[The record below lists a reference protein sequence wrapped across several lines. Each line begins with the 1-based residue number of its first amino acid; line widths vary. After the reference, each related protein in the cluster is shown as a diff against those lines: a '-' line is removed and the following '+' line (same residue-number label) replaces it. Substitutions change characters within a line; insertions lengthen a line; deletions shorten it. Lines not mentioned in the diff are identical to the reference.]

1 MDMIKIKEGDVFEG
15 QIEFYTNGSASLKVE
30 ENDIF
35 IYKKNTANSLHLDKV
50 KIQIFQAERKLE
62 GRVIEVVSRF
72 KTEFVGRVQI
82 SKNNTTFVI
91 PDNSKMSV
99 DFYIKGGL
107 IAEDGQKV
115 IVELTKWEDSK
126 SPQGKII
133 KILGNSGDNNT
144 EMNSIMFDY
153 GLPIEFPQEVI
164 NESALVP
171 EIITEKEISKRRD
184 MRSITTIT
192 IDPVD
197 AKDFDD
203 ALSINFVVDG
213 KIEVGVHIADVSHY
227 VKPGTKL
234 DEEAFKRAT
243 SVYLVDRCVPMLPE
257 RLSNGICSLKP
268 HEDRLAFSVIFTLDE
283 EGNILDTW
291 QGKTIIHS
299 DHRFT
304 YEQAQSIIE
313 SVGKPIDEVD
323 RILSE
328 DAGLGNRR
336 SGFLGVSIIRLNN
349 LAQKIRERRIKNG
362 SIEMGGIEVR
372 FKLAEDNKKPIGVYF
387 KEQKEANKLIEEF
400 MLLANKSVAKT
411 LSDASRTNV
420 YRVHDTPNE
429 DKLNSLVSICRTFG
443 YEVKIDGQASD
454 IKRSL
459 NLLLKE
465 IKGKPEENMIETLVT
480 RCMSKATY
488 TIKNIGHYGLG
499 FTHYSHFTSPIRRY
513 PDLITHRL
521 LFDFLNKKSQ
531 GNPGIIEEQSKWC
544 SARELVAAKAQ
555 RDSIKYKQAEYL
567 LDKIGNEFEG
577 IVSGVT
583 DWGFYVELIDSKCEG
598 MIRYQSLEGNWSV
611 DTSAYTIQD
620 DNGKT
625 IRLGDRMMVIVK
637 SVDLEKKQIDFILK
651 ID

>member
-1 MDMIKIKEGDVFEG
+1 MIKIKEGDVFEG
-15 QIEFYTNGSASLKVE
+15 QIEFYTNGSASLKVQE
-30 ENDIF
+30 EEIF
-35 IYKKNTANSLHLDKV
+35 IFKKNTANSLHLDTVKV
-50 KIQIFQAERKLE
+50 EIFKAERRLE
-62 GRVIEVVSRF
+62 GRVVKVISRF

-82 SKNNTTFVI
+82 SKKNTTFVI
-91 PDNSKMSV
+91 PDSSKMSV

-115 IVELTKWEDSK
+115 IVKLTKWEDSK
-126 SPQGKII
+126 SPQGKIT

-144 EMNSIMFDY
+144 EMNSIMFEY
-153 GLPIEFPQEVI
+153 GLPVEFPQEVI

-171 EIITEKEISKRRD
+171 EVITQKEISKRKDIRD
-184 MRSITTIT
+184 ITTIT

-203 ALSINFVVDG
+203 ALSININDN

-227 VKPGTKL
+227 VSPETNL
-234 DEEAFKRAT
+234 DKEAYKRAT

-268 HEDRLAFSVIFTLDE
+268 HEDRLAFSVIFTLDYD
-283 EGNILDTW
+283 GNILNTW

-299 DHRFT
+299 DRRFT
-304 YEQAQSIIE
+304 YEEAQDIIDGQDGDYSKE
-313 SVGKPIDEVD
+313 I
-323 RILSE
+323 RIL
-328 DAGLGNRR
+328 DQ
-336 SGFLGVSIIRLNN
+336 

-411 LSDASRTNV
+411 LSDSSRTNV

-429 DKLNSLVSICRTFG
+429 EKLNSLVSICNTFG
-443 YEVKIDGQASD
+443 YEVKTDGKASD

-459 NLLLKE
+459 NKLLKE

-488 TIKNIGHYGLG
+488 TINNIGHYGLG

-567 LDKIGNEFEG
+567 LDKIGNIFEG

-611 DTSAYTIQD
+611 NAETYTIQCD
-620 DNGKT
+620 DGNI
-625 IRLGDRMMVIVK
+625 IRLGDRMMVVVK
-637 SVDLEKKQIDFILK
+637 SVDLEKKQIDFLLTQ
-651 ID
+651 

>member
-1 MDMIKIKEGDVFEG
+1 MIKIKEGDVFEG
-15 QIEFYTNGSASLKVE
+15 QIEFYTNGSASLTVQEKE
-30 ENDIF
+30 IF
-35 IYKKNTANSLHLDKV
+35 IFKKNTANSLHLDTV
-50 KIQIFQAERKLE
+50 KIEIFQAERRLE
-62 GRVIEVVSRF
+62 GRVIEVISRF

-82 SKNNTTFVI
+82 SKKNTTFVI
-91 PDNSKMSV
+91 PDSNKMSV

-126 SPQGKII
+126 SPQGKIT

-144 EMNSIMFDY
+144 EMNSIMFEY

-171 EIITEKEISKRRD
+171 EVITEKEISKRRD

-203 ALSINFVVDG
+203 ALSVNFIDDG

-227 VKPGTKL
+227 VKPETNL
-234 DEEAFKRAT
+234 DKEAYKRAT

-291 QGKTIIHS
+291 QGKTVIHS

-313 SVGKPIDEVD
+313 SVGKPNNEVG
-323 RILSE
+323 RILVE
-328 DAGLGNRR
+328 DAGLNMDFKRAG
-336 SGFLGVSIIRLNN
+336 SLGASVIRLNN
-349 LAQKIRERRIKNG
+349 LAQKIRKRRIKDG
-362 SIEMGGIEVR
+362 SIEMGGIEVK
-372 FKLAEDNKKPIGVYF
+372 FKLADDNKKPIGVYF

-411 LSDASRTNV
+411 LSEASRTNV

-429 DKLNSLVSICRTFG
+429 EKLNSLVTICRTFG
-443 YEVKIDGQASD
+443 YEVKTDGQASD

-459 NLLLKE
+459 NSLLKE

-544 SARELVAAKAQ
+544 SSRELVAAKAQ

-567 LDKIGNEFEG
+567 LDKIGNVFEG
-577 IVSGVT
+577 IVSGVA

-611 DTSAYTIQD
+611 DTSSYTIQD
-620 DNGKT
+620 DSGNI
-625 IRLGDRMMVIVK
+625 IRLGDRLMVVVK
-637 SVDLEKKQIDFILK
+637 SVDLEKKQIDFLLTK
-651 ID
+651 

>member
-1 MDMIKIKEGDVFEG
+1 MIIIKEGDVFEG
-15 QIEFYTNGSASLKVE
+15 QIEFSTNGSASLKIE
-30 ENDIF
+30 EKEIF
-35 IYKKNTANSLHLDKV
+35 IYKKNTGNSLHLDKV
-50 KIQIFQAERKLE
+50 KVEIFQAEKKLE
-62 GRVIEVVSRF
+62 GKVIEVISRF

-82 SKNNTTFVI
+82 SKKNTTFVI
-91 PDNSKMSV
+91 PDSSKMSV

-107 IAEDGQKV
+107 VAEDGQKV

-126 SPQGKII
+126 SPQGKIT

-144 EMNSIMFDY
+144 EMNSIMFEY
-153 GLPIEFPQEVI
+153 ELPVEFPQEVI

-184 MRSITTIT
+184 MRGITTIT

-203 ALSINFVVDG
+203 ALSINISDN
-213 KIEVGVHIADVSHY
+213 KIEVGVHIADVGHY

-234 DEEAFKRAT
+234 DEEAYKRAT

-268 HEDRLAFSVIFTLDE
+268 HEDRLAFSVIFTLDS

-291 QGKTIIHS
+291 QGKTVIHS
-299 DHRFT
+299 DRRFA
-304 YEQAQSIIE
+304 YEDAQDIIE
-313 SVGKPIDEVD
+313 GKDGDYSKEI
-323 RILSE
+323 RIL
-328 DAGLGNRR
+328 DK
-336 SGFLGVSIIRLNN
+336 
-349 LAQKIRERRIKNG
+349 LAQKIRKRRIKDG
-362 SIEMGGIEVR
+362 SIEMGGIEVK
-372 FKLAEDNKKPIGVYF
+372 FKLADDNKKPIGVYF

-411 LSDASRTNV
+411 LSEASRTNV

-429 DKLNSLVSICRTFG
+429 DKLKSLVTICRTFG
-443 YEVKIDGQASD
+443 YEIKIDGQASD

-459 NLLLKE
+459 NSLLKE

-513 PDLITHRL
+513 PDLITHRI

-531 GNPGIIEEQSKWC
+531 GNPGIIEDQSKWC
-544 SARELVAAKAQ
+544 SARELVASKAQ

-583 DWGFYVELIDSKCEG
+583 DWGLYVELIDNKCEG

-620 DNGKT
+620 DSGKT
-625 IRLGDRMMVIVK
+625 IRLGDRLMVVVK
-637 SVDLEKKQIDFILK
+637 SVDLEKKQIDFILS
-651 ID
+651 

>member
-1 MDMIKIKEGDVFEG
+1 MIEIKEGDVFEG
-15 QIEFYTNGSASLKVE
+15 QIEFSTNGSASLKTQE
-30 ENDIF
+30 KEIF

-50 KIQIFQAERKLE
+50 KIEIFQAEKKLE
-62 GRVIEVVSRF
+62 GRVTEVISRF

-82 SKNNTTFVI
+82 SKKNTTFVI
-91 PDNSKMSV
+91 PDSSKMSV

-144 EMNSIMFDY
+144 EMNSIMFEY
-153 GLPIEFPQEVI
+153 ELPVEFPQEVI

-203 ALSINFVVDG
+203 ALSININDN

-227 VKPGTKL
+227 VKPETKL
-234 DEEAFKRAT
+234 DKEAYKRAT

-268 HEDRLAFSVIFTLDE
+268 NEDRLAFSVIFTLDE

-299 DHRFT
+299 DRRFA
-304 YEQAQSIIE
+304 YEDAQDIIE
-313 SVGKPIDEVD
+313 GKDGDYSKEI
-323 RILSE
+323 RIL
-328 DAGLGNRR
+328 DK
-336 SGFLGVSIIRLNN
+336 
-349 LAQKIRERRIKNG
+349 LAQKIRKKRIKDG
-362 SIEMGGIEVR
+362 SIEMGGIEVK

-411 LSDASRTNV
+411 LSEASRTNV

-429 DKLNSLVSICRTFG
+429 DKLNSLVTICRTFG

-513 PDLITHRL
+513 PDLITHRI

-531 GNPGIIEEQSKWC
+531 GNPGIIEDQSKWC
-544 SARELVAAKAQ
+544 SARELVASKAQ

-567 LDKIGNEFEG
+567 LDKIGSEFEG

-583 DWGFYVELIDSKCEG
+583 DWGLYVELIDNKCEG

-611 DTSAYTIQD
+611 NAETYTIQCD
-620 DNGKT
+620 DGNI
-625 IRLGDRMMVIVK
+625 IRLGDRLMVVVK
-637 SVDLEKKQIDFILK
+637 SVDLEKKQIDFLLTQ
-651 ID
+651 

>member
-1 MDMIKIKEGDVFEG
+1 MIKIKEGDVFEG
-15 QIEFYTNGSASLKVE
+15 QIEFYTNGSASLKVQE
-30 ENDIF
+30 EEIF
-35 IYKKNTANSLHLDKV
+35 IFKKNTANSLHLDTVKV
-50 KIQIFQAERKLE
+50 EIFQANNKLE
-62 GRVIEVVSRF
+62 GRVTKVISRF
-72 KTEFVGRVQI
+72 KKEFVGRVQI
-82 SKNNTTFVI
+82 SSKNTTFVI
-91 PDNSKMSV
+91 PDSSKISV

-107 IAEDGQKV
+107 KAEDGQKV
-115 IVELTKWEDSK
+115 VVEFVKWNDSK
-126 SPQGKII
+126 SPQGKIV

-144 EMNSIMFDY
+144 EMNSIMAEY
-153 GLPIEFPQEVI
+153 GLPVEFPQEVI
-164 NESALVP
+164 NESAIVP

-203 ALSINFVVDG
+203 ALSFNFIDG

-227 VKPGTKL
+227 VSPGTKL
-234 DEEAFKRAT
+234 DEEAYNRST

-283 EGNILDTW
+283 DGNILNTW
-291 QGKTIIHS
+291 QGKTVIHS
-299 DHRFT
+299 NRRFT
-304 YEQAQSIIE
+304 YEDAQDIIE
-313 SVGKPIDEVD
+313 GQDGDYSKE
-323 RILSE
+323 
-328 DAGLGNRR
+328 
-336 SGFLGVSIIRLNN
+336 IRTLDQ
-349 LAQKIRERRIKNG
+349 LAQKIRKRRIKDG
-362 SIEMGGIEVR
+362 SIEMGGIEVK
-372 FKLAEDNKKPIGVYF
+372 FKLADDNKKPISVYF

-411 LSDASRTNV
+411 LSEASRTNV

-429 DKLNSLVSICRTFG
+429 EKLNSLVTICKTFG
-443 YEVKIDGQASD
+443 YEVKTDGQASD
-454 IKRSL
+454 IKKSL
-459 NLLLKE
+459 NSLLKE

-531 GNPGIIEEQSKWC
+531 GNPVVIEEQSKWC
-544 SARELVAAKAQ
+544 SSRELVAAKAQ

-567 LDKIGNEFEG
+567 LDKIGNVFEG
-577 IVSGVT
+577 IVSGVA

-598 MIRYQSLEGNWSV
+598 MIRYQSLGGNWSV
-611 DTSAYTIQD
+611 DTSSYTIQD
-620 DNGKT
+620 DSGNI
-625 IRLGDRMMVIVK
+625 IRLGDRLMVVVK
-637 SVDLEKKQIDFILK
+637 SVDLEKKQIDFLLTK
-651 ID
+651 

>member
-1 MDMIKIKEGDVFEG
+1 MIEIKEGDVFEG
-15 QIEFYTNGSASLKVE
+15 QIEFYTNGSASLIVQEKE
-30 ENDIF
+30 IF
-35 IYKKNTANSLHLDKV
+35 IYKKNTANSLHLDTV
-50 KIQIFQAERKLE
+50 KIEIFQVNNKLE
-62 GRVIEVVSRF
+62 GKVIKVISRF
-72 KTEFVGRVQI
+72 KKEFVGRVQI
-82 SKNNTTFVI
+82 SSKNTTFVI
-91 PDNSKMSV
+91 PDSNKIYV

-107 IAEDGQKV
+107 KAENGQKV
-115 IVELTKWEDSK
+115 VVEFVKWNDSK
-126 SPQGKII
+126 SPQGKIV

-144 EMNSIMFDY
+144 EMNSIMAEY
-153 GLPIEFPQEVI
+153 GLPVEFPQEVI

-171 EIITEKEISKRRD
+171 EVISEKEIKSRRD
-184 MRSITTIT
+184 MRDITTIT
-192 IDPVD
+192 IDPID
-197 AKDFDD
+197 ARDFDD
-203 ALSINFVVDG
+203 ALSINFIDG
-213 KIEVGVHIADVSHY
+213 KVEVGVHIADVGHY
-227 VKPGTKL
+227 VIPGTKL
-234 DEEAFKRAT
+234 DEEAYSRAT

-268 HEDRLAFSVIFTLDE
+268 HEDRLSFSVIFTLDD
-283 EGNILDTW
+283 EGNILKTW
-291 QGKTIIHS
+291 QGKTVIHS
-299 DHRFT
+299 NRRFT
-304 YEQAQSIIE
+304 YEEAQEIIE
-313 SVGKPIDEVD
+313 GNDGDYSKEI
-323 RILSE
+323 RILDE
-328 DAGLGNRR
+328 
-336 SGFLGVSIIRLNN
+336 
-349 LAQKIRERRIKNG
+349 LAQKIRKRRIKDG

-411 LSDASRTNV
+411 LAEASRTNV

-429 DKLNSLVSICRTFG
+429 EKLKSLVSICNTFG
-443 YEVKIDGQASD
+443 YELKIDGKASE
-454 IKRSL
+454 IKRSI
-459 NLLLKE
+459 NELLKE

-531 GNPGIIEEQSKWC
+531 GNPGDIEEQSKWC

-567 LDKIGNEFEG
+567 LDKIGSEFEG

-611 DTSAYTIQD
+611 NTETYTIQCD
-620 DNGKT
+620 DGNI
-625 IRLGDRMMVIVK
+625 IRLGDRLMIVVK
-637 SVDLEKKQIDFILK
+637 SVDLEKKQIDFLLTQ
-651 ID
+651 